1 MTCPETSFLS
11 TEHHIQ
17 NAAGRASPP
26 LQWIDS
32 VPNPRRSS
40 SSATSTPSR
49 QCSRKRGGRV
59 RVRIETILS
68 DLKADHYPTIR
79 ELLLEGCSA
88 WVQDGH
94 DAAEFQEMLV
104 K

>member
-1 MTCPETSFLS
+1 M
-11 TEHHIQ
+11 
-17 NAAGRASPP
+17 
-26 LQWIDS
+26 
-32 VPNPRRSS
+32 
-40 SSATSTPSR
+40 
-49 QCSRKRGGRV
+49 

-88 WVQDGH
+88 WIQDGH

-104 K
+104 KGPNRGDATTSKAGKLLTE

>member
-1 MTCPETSFLS
+1 
-11 TEHHIQ
+11 
-17 NAAGRASPP
+17 
-26 LQWIDS
+26 
-32 VPNPRRSS
+32 
-40 SSATSTPSR
+40 
-49 QCSRKRGGRV
+49 V

-88 WVQDGH
+88 RVQDGH